1 MKINP
6 ELKIILDADVLIH
19 FINGEQTGI
28 INKIFKNELVLLD
41 KVFEEVFKRSSN
53 RVNIENLIKYGFIK
67 EERFEDCSIEIKIEY
82 YKLVASGRGKGESA
96 GMAYCRYTRDALAS
110 SNLKDIID
118 YCKMHNI
125 VYITTMDFIAEAFKN
140 DTLKENECDE
150 FIKTVKQKGGKL
162 IKGIDRIRDYITR

>member
-1 MKINP
+1 MKVNP

-28 INKIFKNELVLLD
+28 INRIFKNKLVLLD
-41 KVFEEVFKRSSN
+41 KVFEEVFKRSSS
-53 RVNIENLIKYGFIK
+53 RVNIENLIKFGFIK
-67 EERFEDCSIEIKIEY
+67 EERFDDCSLEIKREY
-82 YKLVASGRGKGESA
+82 FKLIASGRGKGESA
-96 GMAYCRYTRDALAS
+96 GMAYCRYNKDVLAS

-118 YCKMHNI
+118 YCNKYNI

-140 DTLKENECDE
+140 GTLKENECDE

-162 IKGIDRIRDYITR
+162 IKVIDRIRDYITR

>member
-1 MKINP
+1 MKVNP

-28 INKIFKNELVLLD
+28 INRIFKNKLVLLD
-41 KVFEEVFKRSSN
+41 KVFEEVFKRSSS
-53 RVNIENLIKYGFIK
+53 RVNIESLIKFRFIK
-67 EERFEDCSIEIKIEY
+67 EERFDDCSLEIKREY
-82 YKLVASGRGKGESA
+82 FKLIASGRGKGESA
-96 GMAYCRYTRDALAS
+96 GMAYCRYNKDVLAS

-118 YCKMHNI
+118 YCNKYNI

-140 DTLKENECDE
+140 GTLKENECDE

-162 IKGIDRIRDYITR
+162 IKVIDRIRDYITR